1 MPSKY
6 FKKTK
11 LRIEEMIKKH
21 QRLPGSIFNA
31 LFDRFR
37 KYKLEW
43 KNKINSKSINYN
55 NHF

>member
-1 MPSKY
+1 MLSKY
-6 FKKTK
+6 LKKTK